1 MKSIIITPKNH
12 AELKLL
18 TQLLNKMNIASAVL
32 SEEEK
37 ENMGMAILM
46 KKADRTK
53 TISRKTIMKKLTGQ

>member
-37 ENMGMAILM
+37 ENMG
-46 KKADRTK
+46 
-53 TISRKTIMKKLTGQ
+53 

>member
-18 TQLLNKMNIASAVL
+18 PQLLSKMNIASAVL

-53 TISRKTIMKKLTGQ
+53 TISRKTIMKKI